1 MQCAAKA
8 APCPRPLRQL
18 LSSSRLRNAVM
29 LHLQAY
35 LVGDPFAVGAGHT
48 DRSGKLTAS
57 RILDAVPPPPASI
70 GGGKQ
75 AAAACALTAEMRWSP
90 SAVARP
96 SKMPYD
102 TGKGHSPVGP

>member
-1 MQCAAKA
+1 
-8 APCPRPLRQL
+8 
-18 LSSSRLRNAVM
+18 M

-35 LVGDPFAVGAGHT
+35 LVGDPFAVGTGRT

-70 GGGKQ
+70 GGRKQ

-90 SAVARP
+90 SAVVRP

-102 TGKGHSPVGP
+102 TGKGHRPRRSLITFCRRIHNAAIRSSHL